1 MKSKKL
7 KLIKTLLDITRLRC
21 KYWITALYLALTFG
35 GRQHLVL
42 SFIIWMT
49 VISKCRK
56 FNRRFWFR
64 WDRTNPDEGRFKE
77 FLNNNTYDP
86 YIKALQKYLMK
97 CIDKQNKINLNIY
110 NFIYNN
116 LYNTYTQVNSM
127 YKKIINYDFISFLF
141 INNIFCLTFLFL
153 LTLLIILFIIN
164 RVSKNK

>member
-1 MKSKKL
+1 
-7 KLIKTLLDITRLRC
+7 
-21 KYWITALYLALTFG
+21 
-35 GRQHLVL
+35 
-42 SFIIWMT
+42 
-49 VISKCRK
+49 
-56 FNRRFWFR
+56 
-64 WDRTNPDEGRFKE
+64 
-77 FLNNNTYDP
+77 
-86 YIKALQKYLMK
+86 MK